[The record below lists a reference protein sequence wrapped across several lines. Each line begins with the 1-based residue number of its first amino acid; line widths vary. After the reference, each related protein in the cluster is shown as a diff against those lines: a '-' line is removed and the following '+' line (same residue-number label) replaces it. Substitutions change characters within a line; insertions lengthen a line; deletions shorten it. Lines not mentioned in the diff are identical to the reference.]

1 MYGVYLQ
8 MVPVEIN
15 NETQVSV
22 EVQSTGGVIRFSSS
36 NSSSSGSEVKDVTFT
51 LQSIDELTEVDMGE
65 DGLGQ

>member
-1 MYGVYLQ
+1 MG
-8 MVPVEIN
+8 PFEIN

-22 EVQSTGGVIRFSSS
+22 EVQSTGGVIRFSS
-36 NSSSSGSEVKDVTFT
+36 NNSSSGSEVKDVTFT

>member
-1 MYGVYLQ
+1 MG
-8 MVPVEIN
+8 PVEIN

-22 EVQSTGGVIRFSSS
+22 EVQSTGGVIRFSSN
-36 NSSSSGSEVKDVTFT
+36 NSSNGSEVMDVTFT

>member
-1 MYGVYLQ
+1 MG
-8 MVPVEIN
+8 PFEIN

-22 EVQSTGGVIRFSSS
+22 EVQSTGGVIRFSS
-36 NSSSSGSEVKDVTFT
+36 NNSSSGSEVKDVTFI